1 MDHVLNDFAV
11 RGLGSL
17 TVLQLHTF
25 FGYVCGARFKH
36 GKTRRG

>member
-17 TVLQLHTF
+17 TILQLCTF
-25 FGYVCGARFKH
+25 CSYVPGARFKH
-36 GKTRRG
+36 GKMRRG